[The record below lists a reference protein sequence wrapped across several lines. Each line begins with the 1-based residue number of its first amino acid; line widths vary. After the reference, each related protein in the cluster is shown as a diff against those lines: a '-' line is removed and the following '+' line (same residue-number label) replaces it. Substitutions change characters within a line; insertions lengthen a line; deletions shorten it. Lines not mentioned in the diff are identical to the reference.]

1 MTQPH
6 ALTQAT
12 AAASSAT
19 SSTGALA
26 NRSTTPPPGIWAGRL
41 YRGLFRN
48 ATGLLGLS
56 LLALLILLAVL
67 APVIAPYDPL
77 DQDLVARLQ
86 PPGAAHLLGTD
97 QVGRD
102 VLSRLLFGARISLT
116 LGLTASVLGG
126 LIGVS
131 LGLLA
136 GFRGGLVA
144 ALILR
149 TTDAQ
154 IAFPYLVLAIA
165 LVAVVGPSLPALIA
179 ILAFFSWVSFARVV
193 AADVEQVRH
202 QEYIVAA
209 RSIGMSEGRLAVRHV
224 LPNVLSPVI
233 VIWTF
238 TIAQIVVV
246 ESSLSFLGLGVQPPT
261 PSWGSMLSDGRAY
274 LEQGW
279 WLSTFAGL
287 AIMLTVV
294 AVNFVGDALRDVLDP
309 RTRV

>member
-1 MTQPH
+1 MV
-6 ALTQAT
+6 TQAH
-12 AAASSAT
+12 APSAT
-19 SSTGALA
+19 LVAPAERRRPS
-26 NRSTTPPPGIWAGRL
+26 NVWAGRL
-41 YRGLFRN
+41 RR
-48 ATGLLGLS
+48 GLLGNPAALVGLV
-56 LLALLILLAVL
+56 LLAALCLAALL

-77 DQDLVARLQ
+77 DQDLVARLR
-86 PPGAAHLLGTD
+86 PPSGPGGAHWLGTD

-102 VLSRLLFGARISLT
+102 VLARLMFGARVSLA
-116 LGLTASVLGG
+116 LSLAASVLGG
-126 LIGVS
+126 VIGVS

-136 GFRGGLVA
+136 GFRGGLAGAVV
-144 ALILR
+144 LR
-149 TTDAQ
+149 VSDAQ

-165 LVAVVGPSLPALIA
+165 LVAVVGPSLGALIV
-179 ILAFFSWVSFARVV
+179 ILALFSWVSFARVV
-193 AADVEQVRH
+193 AADVERVRR
-202 QEYIVAA
+202 QEYVLAA
-209 RSIGMSEGRLAVRHV
+209 RSIGAPDTVLALRHV

-261 PSWGSMLSDGRAY
+261 PSWGSMLNDGRAY
-274 LEQGW
+274 LDTGW

>member
-1 MTQPH
+1 MTQP
-6 ALTQAT
+6 
-12 AAASSAT
+12 
-19 SSTGALA
+19 
-26 NRSTTPPPGIWAGRL
+26 RSIWSGRFK
-41 YRGLFRN
+41 RGLLQSP
-48 ATGLLGLS
+48 TGLLGVC
-56 LLALLILLAVL
+56 LLTLLILLAL
-67 APVIAPYDPL
+67 FAPAISPYDPL

-86 PPGAAHLLGTD
+86 APGGGHLLGTD

-102 VLSRLLFGARISLT
+102 VLSRLLLGARVSLT
-116 LGLTASVLGG
+116 LGVTASVLGG

-136 GFRGGLVA
+136 GFRGGLVST
-144 ALILR
+144 LILR
-149 TTDAQ
+149 ITDAQ

-165 LVAVVGPSLPALIA
+165 LVAVVGPSLPALIL

-193 AADVEQVRH
+193 AADVERVRH
-202 QEYIVAA
+202 QEYILAA
-209 RSIGMSEGRLAVRHV
+209 RSIGVSERRLAIRHV

-274 LEQGW
+274 LEKGW

-294 AVNFVGDALRDVLDP
+294 AVNFVGDALRDILDP